1 MRRFVIISL
10 LAALSIL
17 HCTAPLLWCGEAVQ
31 GKESP
36 DSSVATLET
45 SGQENQEARL
55 EKDFKQATDFFTKLK
70 NDKERILVPANW
82 AIALENFQK
91 IHDRQPKSGYAAAS
105 LFMLGRI
112 NYSRYQ
118 QFHNVLDLDKS
129 VESYQEVV
137 SLFPWHALADD
148 SLLTLGRIQLEDKKD
163 PQEAARNYARI
174 TTEYHTGD
182 LTDKATE
189 KLNFLEKKY
198 NIPLPPP
205 VEPISAIISQS
216 PPEEAQTAEVNPSTE
231 PAPTTGTTELPNVK
245 TRAYV
250 RPVEHWSSEN
260 YTRIVI
266 KTSRPV
272 TYREELL
279 EKQGEQPRRLFI
291 DFDKSYIEPKYR
303 APIPIKDGLL
313 QQVRTAQFTPDTV
326 RVVLDIESIKSY
338 KIYSLPDPF
347 RVIVDVHGQI
357 SAESNPAPSESPA
370 DTASTDAPAK
380 ENPPAA
386 TKTYEDETGTDTASA
401 DEPSPVPDTQ
411 KTQAEKSEKP
421 LLILQD
427 YKKVKISGKP
437 KQAAPEL
444 NAPLTSATLSLAQQL
459 NLGVRRIVIDPGHGG
474 KDPGASAFGMK
485 EKDIVLRM
493 AKKLAAQLKQE
504 LGCEVILTRNEDVF
518 ISLEERT
525 AIANA
530 NSADLFISL
539 HLNAHSSAK
548 IFGFETYYLNLST
561 DPEAIRVAALENA
574 TSTHQLSDL
583 QTILS
588 DIMKNSKIDESSRLA
603 KQVQD
608 ALTSG
613 LDDRKFQQIKSLGVK
628 QAPFYV
634 LIGAEMPAILIE
646 MAFISNKTDAQ
657 QVKKESYQDALAAE
671 ITKGLQKYI
680 RTITASR

>member
-1 MRRFVIISL
+1 MHRLIVIFLFTI
-10 LAALSIL
+10 LSIL
-17 HCTAPLLWCGEAVQ
+17 HYTSRPLWCEETVQ

-36 DSSVATLET
+36 DSSVATRETLSLENP
-45 SGQENQEARL
+45 ENDTGKGFE
-55 EKDFKQATDFFTKLK
+55 QATAFFTELK
-70 NDKERILVPANW
+70 NDKERIIAPANW
-82 AIALENFQK
+82 ATALENFQR
-91 IHDRQPKSGYAAAS
+91 IHDRQPKSRYAAAS

-118 QFHNVLDLDKS
+118 QFHNPVDLDKS
-129 VESYQEVV
+129 LASYQEVIT
-137 SLFPWHALADD
+137 LFPWHPLADD
-148 SLLTLGRIQLEDKKD
+148 SLFTIGRIQLEDKKD
-163 PQEAARNYARI
+163 PQEAAKNYARI
-174 TTEYHTGD
+174 TAEYYTGD
-182 LTDKATE
+182 LTDKALE
-189 KLNFLEKKY
+189 KLNFLAKEY

-205 VEPISAIISQS
+205 PVDPASTIISQS
-216 PPEEAQTAEVNPSTE
+216 SPEDAQPIESAKSPEAV
-231 PAPTTGTTELPNVK
+231 PTTGAPELPNVK
-245 TRAYV
+245 KRSYV
-250 RPVEHWSSEN
+250 KPVEYWSSQN

-279 EKQGEQPRRLFI
+279 EKLGEQPRRLFI

-347 RVIVDVHGQI
+347 RVIVDVHGQN
-357 SAESNPAPSESPA
+357 STENSMVSPDTTTKSSDSEAEASVPNINTDEPPLVNNRL
-370 DTASTDAPAK
+370 DTQPEKT
-380 ENPPAA
+380 E
-386 TKTYEDETGTDTASA
+386 TKTTTQTDTRGT
-401 DEPSPVPDTQ
+401 PV
-411 KTQAEKSEKP
+411 
-421 LLILQD
+421 LILQD
-427 YKKVKISGKP
+427 YKKIKISSKP

-444 NAPLTSATLSLAQQL
+444 NAPLTTPTLSLAQQL
-459 NLGVRRIVIDPGHGG
+459 NLGVRRVVIDPGHGG

-485 EKDIVLRM
+485 EKDIVLQM
-493 AKKLAAQLKQE
+493 AKKLAIKLKKE

-530 NSADLFISL
+530 NAADLFISL

-548 IFGFETYYLNLST
+548 IYGFETYYLNLST

-583 QTILS
+583 QSILS

-603 KQVQD
+603 TKVQD

-613 LDDRKFQQIKSLGVK
+613 LADRKFQQVKSLGVK

-634 LIGAEMPAILIE
+634 LIGAEMPAVLIE

-657 QVKKESYQDALAAE
+657 QVKKEGYQDALAAE
-671 ITKGLQKYI
+671 IAKGLQKYI
-680 RTITASR
+680 GTITASR